1 MRRASRRRPTPTS
14 STTCRPSWTPPRSTP
29 TAEVDAFTAAYL
41 ADKHG
46 AITAPLKAAAD
57 RFNSRYTAAVED
69 GDKAIVE
76 ELDLFRKDV
85 GSFVR
90 LYDFLSQ
97 IVNYADTDLEKRSLF
112 LRLPPAPSD
121 RQGRR

>member
-1 MRRASRRRPTPTS
+1 MGRMGHVSVDAALVCQHRTPSRDRGSPSHLHRRRG
-14 STTCRPSWTPPRSTP
+14 RG
-29 TAEVDAFTAAYL
+29 FIAAYF

-57 RFNSRYTAAVED
+57 RFNDRYTDAVGDED
-69 GDKAIVE
+69 KVTGE

-97 IVNYADTDLEKRSLF
+97 ISTT
-112 LRLPPAPSD
+112 PIPA
-121 RQGRR
+121 